1 MTTWNPT
8 PSAIALALALGACA
22 SVPPPTEQMAVSRAA
37 VADAQGAG
45 AGQYAPDDLRE
56 AQSKLTAATA
66 AMARRDNEQAL
77 RLAEQA
83 EADAQLAAIRARS
96 AKATA
101 AVIEVQESIRTLQN
115 ELQRRSN

>member
-45 AGQYAPDDLRE
+45 AGLYAPDDLRE

-66 AMARRDNEQAL
+66 AMGRRDNEQAL